1 MSACNNKKPSYKELE
16 NEQFEEAF
24 NMVEELQEK
33 ASQDSNFIK
42 SKEYSS
48 QMEKAA
54 IEMSKKTNNMPV
66 NEKLLFEYEVSIK
79 NLKLNTD
86 KLKQNPDLSKDLS
99 FAKETQTK
107 ADKVREYYQSLQK
120 ANLNSQE
127 KVKFDKLNHQ

>member
-1 MSACNNKKPSYKELE
+1 MSTCSNKQTVEEQE
-16 NEQFEEAF
+16 NEQIEEAF

-33 ASQDSNFIK
+33 ASKDSNFIK

-54 IEMSKKTNNMPV
+54 IEMSKKTFNMPV
-66 NEKLLFEYEVSIK
+66 NEKLLFEYEVSLK

-99 FAKETQTK
+99 FVKETQTK

-120 ANLNSQE
+120 TNLNSQE
-127 KVKFDKLNHQ
+127 KKKFDKLNHQ